1 MAGAAHYLHGCRS
14 GRYIF
19 LEELWERR
27 KGTRPKSSV
36 VFAELEER
44 EGLRKSSSDLRKQ
57 DPADSLE
64 RQSSCHIG
72 ITTH

>member
-1 MAGAAHYLHGCRS
+1 MAGAGHYLHGNRS

-36 VFAELEER
+36 AFAELEEE
-44 EGLRKSSSDLRKQ
+44 EGLRKQ

>member
-1 MAGAAHYLHGCRS
+1 MAGAAHYLHGCCS

-27 KGTRPKSSV
+27 KGTKPKSSV
-36 VFAELEER
+36 AFAETEER
-44 EGLRKSSSDLRKQ
+44 EGLRKP